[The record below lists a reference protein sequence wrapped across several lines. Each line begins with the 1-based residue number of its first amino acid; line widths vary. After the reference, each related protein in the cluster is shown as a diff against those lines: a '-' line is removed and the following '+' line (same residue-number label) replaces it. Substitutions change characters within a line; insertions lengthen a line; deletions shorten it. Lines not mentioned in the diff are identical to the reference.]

1 MRVLHWFRND
11 LRLADNPAL
20 LAASRKATE
29 LIGLYIFDER
39 WFEEGIHKGPR
50 ISGYRAQFI
59 WECLEELKADLESIG
74 GRLIILKGNTVDLV
88 TSSFE
93 EYHCDLL
100 SFTTCVGFEEVSD
113 EKKIESRLSSDQTS
127 SSWGHTLVD
136 MDDLPFTIEKLPNVF
151 TPFRGKIEKY
161 HTYPATVE
169 SVQKQFS
176 PISGMD
182 SPGLSSISEL
192 GVQPSSID
200 KRAALQFKGG
210 EKAAKERLRHYTWDS
225 HALSTYKE
233 TRNGLVGADY
243 SSKFSPW
250 LATGSISPR
259 TIFEEVKKYEEEV
272 GANDSTYWLIFELLW
287 RDFFQLVALKHG
299 HELFA
304 EFGWKGYPRDWKHSS
319 GMFQKWKNG
328 STGDPFVDA
337 NMKELKSTG
346 FMSNRGRQNVASFLV
361 HQYKIDWRWGASY
374 FEEMLIDYDVA
385 SNWGNWSYVSGTGN
399 DPRKDRIFNTKLQA
413 ERYDPNGD
421 YQRMWLD

>member
-11 LRLADNPAL
+11 LRLTDNPAL
-20 LAASRKATE
+20 LAATREATE
-29 LIGLYIFDER
+29 LIGLYVFDER
-39 WFEEGIHKGPR
+39 WFEEGIHNGPR

-59 WECLEELKADLESIG
+59 WECLEDLKVGLASIG
-74 GRLIILKGNTVDLV
+74 GQLIILKGNTVGLIA
-88 TSSFE
+88 SSFT
-93 EYHCDLL
+93 EYECDFL
-100 SFTTCVGFEEVSD
+100 SFTKHVGHEEIGD
-113 EKKIESRLSSDQTS
+113 EKAIVSLLGSDKVMSR
-127 SSWGHTLVD
+127 WGHTLVD
-136 MDDLPFTIEKLPNVF
+136 IDNLPFTIEKLPNIF

-161 HTYPATVE
+161 HTYPTTVE

-182 SPGLSSISEL
+182 SPGLSSFSEL
-192 GVQPSSID
+192 RIQPSSID
-200 KRAALQFKGG
+200 ERAVLQFKGG
-210 EKAAKERLRHYTWDS
+210 EKAANERLRHYTWDS
-225 HALSTYKE
+225 QALSTYKE

-259 TIFEEVKKYEEEV
+259 TILEEVKKYEDEV

-287 RDFFQLVALKHG
+287 RDFFQLVALKHS

-304 EFGWKGYPRDWKHSS
+304 EFGWKGYARDWKHNF
-319 GMFQKWKNG
+319 GLFKKWIDG
-328 STGDPFVDA
+328 TTGDPFVDA
-337 NMKELKSTG
+337 NMKELKRTG

-399 DPRKDRIFNTKLQA
+399 DPRKDRVFNTKLQA
-413 ERYDPNGD
+413 ERYDPDGE
-421 YQRMWLD
+421 YQRIWLD